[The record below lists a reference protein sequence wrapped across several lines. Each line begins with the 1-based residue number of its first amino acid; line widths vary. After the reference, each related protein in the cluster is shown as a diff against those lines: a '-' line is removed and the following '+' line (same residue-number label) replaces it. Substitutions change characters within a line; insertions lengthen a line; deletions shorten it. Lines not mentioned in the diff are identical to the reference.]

1 MNIYSC
7 LQIGAY
13 HTNHCEDYLF
23 VGSVGHDQLLC
34 AVLDGCT
41 MGIDS
46 YFVSTLAGKL
56 LRKIAKEKEYE
67 AFYNAAPAVGLES
80 SLKAI
85 VRDLFRE
92 LTVARSHLMLEQKE
106 LLTTLLLLLL
116 DEQTKQGIILAIG
129 DGLAS
134 VNGEV
139 FDFDQDNKP
148 DYVGFHLSENF
159 EAWYAGQTQK
169 IMFDNAR
176 DISIATD
183 GIFTFTPVTAPKTA
197 LSIDPLSF
205 LLVDQLLDGSGDLL
219 QLKLKKLDHQF
230 GLQPTDDVAIIR
242 LLL

>member
-1 MNIYSC
+1 MNIYSS

-23 VGSVGHDQLLC
+23 VGSIGHDRLLC

-67 AFYNAAPAVGLES
+67 AFYNAAPAVSLDS

-85 VRDLFRE
+85 VSDLFRE
-92 LTVARSHLMLEQKE
+92 LSVARNHLMLEQKE
-106 LLTTLLLLLL
+106 LLTTLLLLIF

-134 VNGEV
+134 VNGEI
-139 FDFDQDNKP
+139 FDFDQENKP
-148 DYVGFHLSENF
+148 DYLGFHLSENF
-159 EAWYAGQTQK
+159 EEWYACQTQK
-169 IMFDNAR
+169 ITFENAH

-183 GIFTFTPVTAPKTA
+183 GIFTFTPVTSPKNA
-197 LSIDPLSF
+197 
-205 LLVDQLLDGSGDLL
+205 LLVDPVSFLIVDQSLDGSGDLL
-219 QLKLKKLDHQF
+219 QLKLKKMEHQF
-230 GLQPTDDVAIIR
+230 GLQPTDDLAIIR
-242 LLL
+242 LIL